1 MRNTKRRAA
10 ASEGC
15 TRGGRSAAGR
25 RGQKGGV
32 SVCENTNP
40 RIMSAVQPQGKE
52 ERLTFAESRRLKL
65 LSGPG
70 SFVQVSGSLFSSGA
84 VPAMGSLP

>member
-32 SVCENTNP
+32 SVCENPPFTIHLAVAGGARPTLSFLAP
-40 RIMSAVQPQGKE
+40 RG
-52 ERLTFAESRRLKL
+52 
-65 LSGPG
+65 
-70 SFVQVSGSLFSSGA
+70 FSCSCNRGL
-84 VPAMGSLP
+84 G